1 LRKRVIAVV
10 VIGILVVGLM
20 GYNSFENRSN
30 DGQAKEQ
37 ASGAMVGD
45 KIPEFALSGLDGKKV
60 TIGKENKVA
69 VLNFWAT
76 WCPPCRAEFP
86 ELVSFSQKNNTKIQ
100 FYSINL
106 QENKEKVLSFFKQ
119 ENYSLPVLLDEDG
132 KVAKMFRVTAIPTT
146 LIIDAQGIIRY
157 RKSGGVTS
165 EELENIIKKL

>member
-1 LRKRVIAVV
+1 MRKWVIAV
-10 VIGILVVGLM
+10 VIGILVIGFM
-20 GYNSFENRSN
+20 GYNSFVNRSN

-37 ASGAMVGD
+37 ASGVMVGD
-45 KIPEFALSGLDGKKV
+45 KIPEFALFGLDGEKV
-60 TIGKENKVA
+60 TIGKENKVV

-86 ELVSFSQKNNTKIQ
+86 ELVGFSQKNNTKVQ

>member
-1 LRKRVIAVV
+1 MRKWVIAV
-10 VIGILVVGLM
+10 VIGILVIGFM
-20 GYNSFENRSN
+20 GYNSFVNRSN

-37 ASGAMVGD
+37 ASGVMVGD

-132 KVAKMFRVTAIPTT
+132 KASKMFRVTAIPTT

>member
-1 LRKRVIAVV
+1 MRKWVIAV
-10 VIGILVVGLM
+10 VIGILVIGFM
-20 GYNSFENRSN
+20 GYNSFVNRSN

-37 ASGAMVGD
+37 ASGVMVGD
-45 KIPEFALSGLDGKKV
+45 KIPEFVLSGLDGKKV

-86 ELVSFSQKNNTKIQ
+86 ELVSFSQKNNEKVQ

-106 QENKEKVLSFFKQ
+106 QENQEKVLNFLKQ